1 MTPIRGDYLKN
12 KLFRFLNTDLLFQLC
27 VYVAICVVCYIS
39 AGFTQMFFIVLGI
52 VLFGLFVQILRKW
65 AISRNVV
72 SKLKSIARTLES
84 AESGSD
90 SMFPMPTVIVGK
102 NGNIAWYND
111 LFFNNVLGGADA
123 MDSPF
128 SAITGELD
136 YRALGVDAG
145 AGECSFDGRYYMVY
159 AAGNNS
165 RSEKMRAYYF
175 SDITEL
181 KETAI
186 EYGLSRP
193 AVAHISFDSYNE
205 LMKSVKDS
213 EKTILAGRMEL
224 IVHEGLEK
232 YGGAMLKTAPDHYVL
247 VFEQR
252 HIREM
257 KETKFDLLDKTRE
270 LAGGENSLSTI
281 SVGIG
286 YGGDGFAACDEMAVE
301 ALDMALGR
309 GGDQAALR
317 NADGFEFYGGKSRGV
332 EKLTKVKTRVIATE
346 IQSVISS
353 SDNCLIMGHKFSDY
367 DAIGSAIGM
376 YRACISTGKQAHI
389 VVDRASTLAGD
400 MIDAY
405 GEMSEYRHVFVSP
418 DRAEDMITKNTL
430 LIVVDAHLI
439 EHIESKRVYDACEKV
454 VVIDHHRKGV
464 DYIDRAAVFCHEPF
478 ASSASEIVTE
488 LVQYMNSVQLIKTD
502 AEALLTGIM
511 LDTKKFAV
519 RTGVRTF
526 DAAAYLKK
534 CGADSSEAQK
544 FFAKDMRE
552 YKFMY
557 EVISNAREYKG
568 CAIAVCR
575 GKRAAEY
582 KVMAVQATDE
592 LLNINEFKA
601 SFLVYEE
608 SYGVSVS
615 ARSMGAINVQ
625 IIMEKLGGGG
635 HHTMAG
641 AQFENASA
649 DDIYE
654 RLCDAI
660 DDYMKTNQ

>member
-1 MTPIRGDYLKN
+1 MKN
-12 KLFRFLNTDLLFQLC
+12 KLFRFLNTDLIFQLC
-27 VYVAICVVCYIS
+27 VYTAICVVCYIFM
-39 AGFTQMFFIVLGI
+39 GFTKLFFIVLGI
-52 VLFGLFVQILRKW
+52 VLFGLLVQMLRKW

-72 SKLKSIARTLES
+72 SKLKSLVRTLET

-90 SMFPMPTVIVGK
+90 TMFPMPTVIVGK
-102 NGNIAWYND
+102 NGNIAWYNE
-111 LFFNNVLGGADA
+111 LFFAYVLGGADA
-123 MDSPF
+123 MDTPF

-136 YRALGVDAG
+136 YRALGVDTG

-186 EYGLSRP
+186 EYELSRP

-252 HIREM
+252 HIPEM
-257 KETKFDLLDKTRE
+257 KEAKFDLLDKTRE
-270 LAGGENSLSTI
+270 LSGGENSLSTI
-281 SVGIG
+281 SIGIG

-346 IQSVISS
+346 IQGVISE
-353 SDNCLIMGHKFSDY
+353 SDNCMIMGHKFSDY

-389 VVDRASTLAGD
+389 VVDKTSTLAGD
-400 MIDAY
+400 MVETY
-405 GEMSEYRHVFVSP
+405 SEMSEYRHVFITP
-418 DRAEDMITKNTL
+418 DKAEDMITKNTL

-439 EHIESKRVYDACEKV
+439 EHIESKRIYDACEKV
-454 VVIDHHRKGV
+454 IVIDHHRKGV
-464 DYIDRAAVFCHEPF
+464 DYIDRATVFCHEPF

-488 LVQYMNSVQLIKTD
+488 LVQYMNNVQLIKTD

-534 CGADSSEAQK
+534 CGADSAEAQRY
-544 FFAKDMRE
+544 FAKDMRE

-641 AQFENASA
+641 AQFENATV
-649 DDIYE
+649 DDVYE

-660 DDYMKTNQ
+660 DEYMKINK

>member
-1 MTPIRGDYLKN
+1 M
-12 KLFRFLNTDLLFQLC
+12 
-27 VYVAICVVCYIS
+27 
-39 AGFTQMFFIVLGI
+39 GFTKLFFIVVGI
-52 VLFGLFVQILRKW
+52 VLFGLLVQMLRKW

-72 SKLKSIARTLES
+72 SKLKSLVRTLET

-102 NGNIAWYND
+102 NGNIAWYNE
-111 LFFNNVLGGADA
+111 LFFAYVLGGADA

-128 SAITGELD
+128 SAITGDLD
-136 YRALGVDAG
+136 YRALGVDTG
-145 AGECSFDGRYYMVY
+145 AGECCFDGRYYMVY
-159 AAGNNS
+159 AAGSNS

-213 EKTILAGRMEL
+213 ERTIIAGRMEL
-224 IVHEGLEK
+224 VLHEGLEK

-252 HIREM
+252 HIPEM
-257 KETKFDLLDKTRE
+257 KEAKFDLLDKTRE
-270 LAGGENSLSTI
+270 LSGVENSLSTI
-281 SVGIG
+281 SIGIG
-286 YGGDGFAACDEMAVE
+286 YGGDGFAACDEMAIE

-346 IQSVISS
+346 IQSVISE
-353 SDNCLIMGHKFSDY
+353 SDNCLIMGHKYSDY

-389 VVDRASTLAGD
+389 VVDKNSTLAGD
-400 MIDAY
+400 MIEAY
-405 GEMSEYRHVFVSP
+405 GEMSEYRHVFVAP
-418 DRAEDMITKNTL
+418 DKAADLITQNTL

-454 VVIDHHRKGV
+454 IVIDHHRKGV

-488 LVQYMNSVQLIKTD
+488 LVQYMNNVQLAKTD

-511 LDTKKFAV
+511 LDTKKFSV

-534 CGADSSEAQK
+534 CGADSAEAQK
-544 FFAKDMRE
+544 YFAKDMRE

-641 AQFENASA
+641 AQFENASV

-660 DDYMKTNQ
+660 DEYLKENK

>member
-1 MTPIRGDYLKN
+1 MKN

-27 VYVAICVVCYIS
+27 IFTTICVVSYILN
-39 AGFTQMFFIVLGI
+39 GNENLFFIVLGI
-52 VLFGLFVQILRKW
+52 ALFGLLVQVFRKW
-65 AISRNVV
+65 IVSRNVV
-72 SKLKSIARTLES
+72 SKLKSLVRTLET

-102 NGNIAWYND
+102 TGNIAWYNE
-111 LFFNNVLGGADA
+111 LFFANVLGGADA
-123 MDSPF
+123 MDTPF

-136 YRALGVDAG
+136 YRALGVDTG
-145 AGECSFDGRYYMVY
+145 AGECSFEGRYYMVY

-175 SDITEL
+175 SDITDL

-186 EYGLSRP
+186 EYELSRP

-232 YGGAMLKTAPDHYVL
+232 YGGAMLKTGPDHYVL

-252 HIREM
+252 HIPEM
-257 KETKFDLLDKTRE
+257 KEAKFDLLDKTRE
-270 LAGGENSLSTI
+270 LSGGENSLSTI
-281 SVGIG
+281 SIGIG
-286 YGGDGFAACDEMAVE
+286 YGGEGFSACDEMAVE

-309 GGDQAALR
+309 GGDQAAIR

-346 IQSVISS
+346 IQGVISG

-376 YRACISTGKQAHI
+376 YRACINSGKQAHI
-389 VVDRASTLAGD
+389 VVDKTSTLAGD
-400 MIDAY
+400 MIEAY

-418 DRAEDMITKNTL
+418 EKAEDIITQNTL

-439 EHIESKRVYDACEKV
+439 EHIESKRIYDECEKV
-454 VVIDHHRKGV
+454 IVIDHHRKGV

-488 LVQYMNSVQLIKTD
+488 LVQYMNGVQLIKTD

-544 FFAKDMRE
+544 YFAKDMRE

-557 EVISNAREYKG
+557 EVISNARDYKG

-575 GKRAAEY
+575 GKRAGEF
-582 KVMAVQATDE
+582 KVMAVQAIDE

-601 SFLVYEE
+601 SFLVFEE

-641 AQFENASA
+641 AQFVNASV
-649 DDIYE
+649 DEIYE

-660 DDYMKTNQ
+660 DSYMRENK

>member
-1 MTPIRGDYLKN
+1 VIRGDILKN
-12 KLFRFLNTDLLFQLC
+12 KLFRFLNTDLLFQIA
-27 VYVAICVVCYIS
+27 VFAAICVVCYVFN
-39 AGFTQMFFIVLGI
+39 GFGTQFIVVLSI
-52 VLFGLFVQILRKW
+52 ALFGLLVQILRKW
-65 AISRNVV
+65 VVSRNVV
-72 SKLKSIARTLES
+72 SKLKSLARALET

-90 SMFPMPTVIVGK
+90 SMFPMPIVIVGK
-102 NGNIAWYND
+102 TGNVAWYND

-123 MDSPF
+123 IDMPF
-128 SAITGELD
+128 SNITGSLD
-136 YRALGVDAG
+136 YRSLGIDTG
-145 AGECSFDGRYYMVY
+145 AGECSFEGRYYMVY

-186 EYGLSRP
+186 EYELSRP

-232 YGGAMLKTAPDHYVL
+232 FGGAMLKTAPDHYVL

-252 HIREM
+252 HIPEM
-257 KETKFDLLDKTRE
+257 KEAKFDLLDKTRE
-270 LAGGENSLSTI
+270 LSGGENSLSTI
-281 SVGIG
+281 SIGIG
-286 YGGDGFAACDEMAVE
+286 YGGEGFSACDEMAVE

-332 EKLTKVKTRVIATE
+332 EKLTKVKTRLIATE
-346 IQSVISS
+346 IQSVIAGA
-353 SDNCLIMGHKFSDY
+353 DNCLIMGHKLSDY

-376 YRACISTGKQAHI
+376 YRACINTGRQAHI
-389 VVDRASTLAGD
+389 VVDRSSTLAGD
-400 MIDAY
+400 MIDVY
-405 GEMSEYRHVFVSP
+405 DEMSEYRHIFVSP
-418 DRAEDMITKNTL
+418 DKAMDMMTHNTL
-430 LIVVDAHLI
+430 LIVVDVHLI
-439 EHIESKRVYDACEKV
+439 EQLESKRIYEECEKV

-488 LVQYMNSVQLIKTD
+488 LTQYMNSVQLTKTD

-511 LDTKKFAV
+511 LDTKKFSV

-544 FFAKDMRE
+544 YFAKDMRE
-552 YKFMY
+552 YRFMY
-557 EVISNAREYKG
+557 EVISNAKDYKG
-568 CAIAVCR
+568 CAIAVCK
-575 GKRAAEY
+575 GKRNSDN
-582 KVMAVQATDE
+582 KIMAIQAIDE
-592 LLNINEFKA
+592 LLNFNEFRA

-625 IIMEKLGGGG
+625 VIMEKLGGGG

-641 AQFENASA
+641 AQFENATVEEIC
-649 DDIYE
+649 D
-654 RLCDAI
+654 RLYHAI
-660 DDYMKTNQ
+660 DEYMKENK

>member
-1 MTPIRGDYLKN
+1 MKN
-12 KLFRFLNTDLLFQLC
+12 KLFRFLNTDLIFQLC
-27 VYVAICVVCYIS
+27 VYTAICVVCYIFM
-39 AGFTQMFFIVLGI
+39 GFTKLFFIVLGI
-52 VLFGLFVQILRKW
+52 VLFGLLVQMLRKW

-72 SKLKSIARTLES
+72 SKLKSLVRTLET

-102 NGNIAWYND
+102 NGNIAWYNE
-111 LFFNNVLGGADA
+111 LFFAYVLGGADA

-136 YRALGVDAG
+136 YRALGVDTG
-145 AGECSFDGRYYMVY
+145 AGECCFDGRYYMVY

-186 EYGLSRP
+186 EYELSRP

-252 HIREM
+252 HIPEM
-257 KETKFDLLDKTRE
+257 KEAKFDLLDKTRE
-270 LAGGENSLSTI
+270 LSGGENSLSTI
-281 SVGIG
+281 SIGIG

-346 IQSVISS
+346 IQGVISD
-353 SDNCLIMGHKFSDY
+353 SDNCLIMGHKYSDY

-376 YRACISTGKQAHI
+376 YRACINTGKQAHI
-389 VVDRASTLAGD
+389 VVDKNSTLAGD
-400 MIDAY
+400 MIEAY
-405 GEMSEYRHVFVSP
+405 GEMSEYRHVFVAP
-418 DRAEDMITKNTL
+418 DKAADLITQNTL

-439 EHIESKRVYDACEKV
+439 EHIESKRIYDACEKV
-454 VVIDHHRKGV
+454 IVIDHHRKGV

-488 LVQYMNSVQLIKTD
+488 LVQYMNNVQLIKTD

-511 LDTKKFAV
+511 LDTKKFSV

-534 CGADSSEAQK
+534 CGADSAEAQK
-544 FFAKDMRE
+544 YFAKDMRE

-625 IIMEKLGGGG
+625 VIMEKLGGGG

-641 AQFENASA
+641 AQFENASV
-649 DDIYE
+649 DEIYE

-660 DDYMKTNQ
+660 DEYMKVNK

>member
-1 MTPIRGDYLKN
+1 M
-12 KLFRFLNTDLLFQLC
+12 NTDLLFHLC
-27 VYVAICVVCYIS
+27 VFTAICVVCY
-39 AGFTQMFFIVLGI
+39 AFTGFGKLFFAVLGI
-52 VLFGLFVQILRKW
+52 SVFALLVQIMRKW
-65 AISRNVV
+65 FVSRKVV
-72 SKLKSIARTLES
+72 SKLKSLARTLEM

-90 SMFPMPTVIVGK
+90 SMFPMPIVLVGK
-102 NGNIAWYND
+102 TGNVAWYNE
-111 LFFNNVLGGADA
+111 LFFANVLGGADA
-123 MDSPF
+123 IDIPF
-128 SAITGELD
+128 SEITGELD
-136 YRALGVDAG
+136 YRALGADTG
-145 AGECSFDGRYYMVY
+145 AGECSYDGRYYMVY
-159 AAGNNS
+159 AAGSNG

-213 EKTILAGRMEL
+213 ERTFLAGRMEL

-232 YGGAMLKTAPDHYVL
+232 YGGAMLKTGPDHYVL

-252 HIREM
+252 HIAEM
-257 KETKFDLLDKTRE
+257 KEAKFDLLDKTRE
-270 LAGGENSLSTI
+270 LSRGENSLSTI
-281 SVGIG
+281 SIGIG
-286 YGGDGFAACDEMAVE
+286 YGGSGFAACDEMAVE

-309 GGDQAALR
+309 GGDQAAIR
-317 NADGFEFYGGKSRGV
+317 TADGFEFYGGKSRGV

-346 IQSVISS
+346 IQGVISA

-367 DAIGSAIGM
+367 DAVGSAIGM
-376 YRACISTGKQAHI
+376 YRACINTGKQAHI
-389 VVDRASTLAGD
+389 VIDRSSTLAGD
-400 MIDAY
+400 MVDAY
-405 GEMSEYRHVFVSP
+405 AAMSEYRHVFVSP
-418 DRAEDMITKNTL
+418 DKAEDMITQDTL

-454 VVIDHHRKGV
+454 IVIDHHRKGV

-488 LVQYMNSVQLIKTD
+488 LTQYMNGVQLTKTD

-511 LDTKKFAV
+511 LDTKKFSV

-544 FFAKDMRE
+544 YFAKDMRE

-557 EVISNAREYKG
+557 EVISNARDYKG
-568 CAIAVCR
+568 CAVAVCR
-575 GKRAAEY
+575 GKRSSDY
-582 KVMAVQATDE
+582 KVMAVQAIDE
-592 LLNINEFKA
+592 MLNINEFKA

-625 IIMEKLGGGG
+625 VIMEKLGGGG

-641 AQFENASA
+641 AQFENASV
-649 DDIYE
+649 DDVCD
-654 RLCDAI
+654 RLCEAI
-660 DDYMKTNQ
+660 DEYMKENK

>member
-1 MTPIRGDYLKN
+1 MKN

-27 VYVAICVVCYIS
+27 VFAAICVVCYIY
-39 AGFTQMFFIVLGI
+39 AGFEKLFFIVLAI
-52 VLFGLFVQILRKW
+52 SLFGLIVQILRKW
-65 AISRNVV
+65 IISRNVV
-72 SKLKSIARTLES
+72 AKLKSLVRTLET

-90 SMFPMPTVIVGK
+90 SMFPMPTVIVSK
-102 NGNIAWYND
+102 NGNIAWYNE
-111 LFFNNVLGGADA
+111 LFFAYVLGGADA
-123 MDSPF
+123 MDTPF
-128 SAITGELD
+128 SAITGDLD
-136 YRALGVDAG
+136 FRALGVDTG
-145 AGECSFDGRYYMVY
+145 AGECCFDGRYYMVY

-181 KETAI
+181 RETAI
-186 EYGLSRP
+186 EYELSKP

-213 EKTILAGRMEL
+213 EKTILAGHMERIL
-224 IVHEGLEK
+224 HEGLEK
-232 YGGAMLKTAPDHYVL
+232 FGGAMLKTAPDHYVL

-252 HIREM
+252 HIPEM
-257 KETKFDLLDKTRE
+257 KESKFDLLDKTRE
-270 LAGGENSLSTI
+270 LSVGENSLSTI
-281 SVGIG
+281 SIGIG
-286 YGGDGFAACDEMAVE
+286 YGGAGFAACDEMAVE

-309 GGDQAALR
+309 GGDQAAIR

-346 IQSVISS
+346 IQGIIAS
-353 SDNCLIMGHKFSDY
+353 SDNCLIMGHKYSDY

-376 YRACISTGKQAHI
+376 YRACINTGKQAHI
-389 VVDRASTLAGD
+389 VVDRSSSLAGD
-400 MIDAY
+400 MIEAY
-405 GEMSEYRHVFVSP
+405 GRMSEYKHIFVSP
-418 DRAEDMITKNTL
+418 DKAEDMITQNTL

-439 EHIESKRVYDACEKV
+439 EHIESKRIYDACEKV
-454 VVIDHHRKGV
+454 IVIDHHRKGV

-488 LVQYMNSVQLIKTD
+488 LTQYMNGVQLTKND

-511 LDTKKFAV
+511 LDTKKFSV

-557 EVISNAREYKG
+557 EVISNARDYKG
-568 CAIAVCR
+568 CAIAICK

-582 KVMAVQATDE
+582 KIMAVQAVDE

-608 SYGVSVS
+608 GYGVSVS

-641 AQFENASA
+641 AQFENASV
-649 DDIYE
+649 DSVYE

-660 DDYMKTNQ
+660 DEYMKENK

>member
-1 MTPIRGDYLKN
+1 MKN
-12 KLFRFLNTDLLFQLC
+12 KLFRFLNTDLIFQLG
-27 VYVAICVVCYIS
+27 VYTAICVACYFLGG
-39 AGFTQMFFIVLGI
+39 GFEKLFFIVLGI
-52 VLFGLFVQILRKW
+52 VLFGLLVQMLRKW

-72 SKLKSIARTLES
+72 SKLKSLVRTLET

-102 NGNIAWYND
+102 SGNIAWYND

-136 YRALGVDAG
+136 YRALGVDTG
-145 AGECSFDGRYYMVY
+145 AGECSFDGRYYMIY

-186 EYGLSRP
+186 EYELSRP

-232 YGGAMLKTAPDHYVL
+232 FGGAMLKTAPDHYVL

-252 HIREM
+252 HIAEM
-257 KETKFDLLDKTRE
+257 KESKFALLDKTRE

-346 IQSVISS
+346 IQSVISG
-353 SDNCLIMGHKFSDY
+353 SDNCLIMGHKYSDY

-389 VVDRASTLAGD
+389 VVDKSSTLAGD
-400 MIDAY
+400 MVDAY

-488 LVQYMNSVQLIKTD
+488 LVQYMNGVQLVKTD

-544 FFAKDMRE
+544 YFAKDMRE

-557 EVISNAREYKG
+557 EVISNAKEYKG

-582 KVMAVQATDE
+582 KVMAVQAIDE

-608 SYGVSVS
+608 GYGVSVS

-635 HHTMAG
+635 HHTLAG
-641 AQFENASA
+641 AQFENASV
-649 DDIYE
+649 DEIYE
-654 RLCDAI
+654 RLCDAV
-660 DDYMKTNQ
+660 DDYMKVNK